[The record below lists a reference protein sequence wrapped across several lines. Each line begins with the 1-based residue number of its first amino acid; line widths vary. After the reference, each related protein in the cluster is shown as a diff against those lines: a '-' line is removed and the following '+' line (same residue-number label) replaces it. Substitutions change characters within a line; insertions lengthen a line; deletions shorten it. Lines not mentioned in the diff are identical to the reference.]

1 MNREEYLQDRQDR
14 ATARKHLR
22 HTYFKLYLL
31 PWEDK
36 TPDVR
41 RRMAAISAKF
51 QSWA

>member
-1 MNREEYLQDRQDR
+1 MNRKEYLQDRTDR
-14 ATARKHLR
+14 AEARKHLR
-22 HTYFKLYLL
+22 NAYVQLYLL

-51 QSWA
+51 RSWA

>member
-1 MNREEYLQDRQDR
+1 MNREEYLQDQRDR
-14 ATARKHLR
+14 IEARSYLR
-22 HTYFKLYLL
+22 HEYYKLYLL

-41 RRMAAISAKF
+41 RRMAVISAKF